1 MLTPR
6 NANQFTIASWM
17 TATHERHVPPPIEPL
32 VRDEVLR
39 LGPEGQLVGILSH
52 PPVGTPATRPDPTL
66 PASLAASPE
75 LAFIILNAGVL
86 HRVGPHRLHV
96 HLARR
101 IAALGLVGLRLDLGG
116 IGDSLASSDAVT
128 FRDSAVADTR
138 TAMTGLTAA
147 LGIKRFV
154 LFGVCS
160 GADNSIATAL
170 ADERVAGIVLID
182 PPTYPTRRGQLRYLR
197 ARAAERGSPVEVLR
211 WGMRVA
217 ERRLRLAIT
226 LLGRRTV
233 DDPPSEGRELP
244 PVETYRAQL
253 TTLVDRGVRIFSV
266 FSGIHGA
273 RYSHADQLFELFPA
287 LRGRLDHAYYPTA
300 NHTFTELDAQATLI
314 DAVAGW
320 VAKRFG

>member
-6 NANQFTIASWM
+6 NAIQFTIASRM
-17 TATHERHVPPPIEPL
+17 SATHERHGHQPIEPI

-52 PPVGTPATRPDPTL
+52 PPGQTPAARSA
-66 PASLAASPE
+66 PASPAAPG
-75 LAFIILNAGVL
+75 LAFVILSAGVL

-101 IAALGLVGLRLDLGG
+101 IAATGRASLRLDLGG
-116 IGDSLASSDAVT
+116 VGDSLASSDAVS
-128 FRDSAVADTR
+128 FRESAVADTR
-138 TAMTGLTAA
+138 TVMTGLTAQ
-147 LGIKRFV
+147 LGVQRFV

-170 ADERVAGIVLID
+170 ADDRVAGIVLVD
-182 PPTYPTRRGQLRYLR
+182 PPTYPTRRGQLRHLR
-197 ARAAERGSPVEVLR
+197 ARIAERGGPGDVVR
-211 WGMRVA
+211 WGLQLA

-244 PVETYRAQL
+244 PVETYGAQL
-253 TTLVDRGVRIFSV
+253 TTLVDRGVRIFSI
-266 FSGIHGA
+266 FAGIHGA
-273 RYSHADQLFELFPA
+273 RYNHPDQLFELFPA
-287 LRGRLDHAYYPTA
+287 LRGRLDHAYYPNA
-300 NHTFTELDAQATLI
+300 NHTFTELDAQTELI
-314 DAVAGW
+314 DAITGW
-320 VAKRFG
+320 MAKRFG